1 MEETTR
7 STTANT
13 GSQYE
18 GSDIATGS
26 QTPEGVTASTDVMEI
41 GAGGDTDMNEEV

>member
-1 MEETTR
+1 MDESTR

-18 GSDIATGS
+18 GSDISTGS

-41 GAGGDTDMNEEV
+41 GTGGDTDMNEEV